1 VSAGPLVAALDAV
14 RALPTSMP
22 LTLEFR
28 AGERVALLGA
38 NGVGKTALLRVLA
51 GLRAPAA
58 GRVVPARAVG
68 YCAQDYRSSLFPWL
82 TGRENVALGGRD
94 AAQVAAAAA
103 VAGLTDA
110 LLDRRPGGLS
120 GGEQQ
125 RIALARAVAGA
136 PSLVLLDEPLSAL
149 DVTTRAATVRRLAEA
164 LSRRPCAL
172 VVVTHDLDDARALCP
187 RWVVL
192 GAPDGRVRHD
202 GPPLADRAALAGG
215 AR

>member
-1 VSAGPLVAALDAV
+1 MNARPLVAALDAV
-14 RALPTSMP
+14 RALPTSAP
-22 LTLEFR
+22 LTLELR

-58 GRVVPARAVG
+58 GRVVHARAVG
-68 YCAQDYRSSLFPWL
+68 YCAQDYRGSLFPWL
-82 TGRENVALGGRD
+82 TARENVALGGRD

-103 VAGLTDA
+103 MTGLTDP
-110 LLDRRPGGLS
+110 LLARRPGHLS

-125 RIALARAVAGA
+125 RIALARAVAGT
-136 PSLVLLDEPLSAL
+136 PTLVLLDEPLSAL
-149 DVTTRAATVRRLAEA
+149 DVTARAATVRRLAEA

-172 VVVTHDLDDARALCP
+172 VAVTHDLDDARALCP

-192 GAPDGRVRHD
+192 AAPDGRVCHD